1 MSTGFNGEQDQRM
14 LPKHRILS
22 TLLLLVIVMSQ
33 ALGAAHATSH
43 VGSDAGECALC
54 ATYGKPAAVLPNT
67 GLFPLAVSK
76 HVPAVDFLP
85 LAVSTSA
92 VLCTHQ
98 RGPPP
103 RI

>member
-1 MSTGFNGEQDQRM
+1 M

-33 ALGAAHATSH
+33 ALGAAHASSH

-54 ATYGKPAAVLPNT
+54 ATYGKPAAVLPST
-67 GLFPLAVSK
+67 GLLPLAFSI
-76 HVPAVDFLP
+76 HALAVDFLP
-85 LAVSTSA
+85 LAVSPSA
-92 VLCTHQ
+92 VLCIHQ